1 MIRSHILAACLVLG
15 SLAGAASAATTTID
29 FESFNRLDDVTNL
42 DLGGVSLSRGSSAL
56 RVVGIAPNSIP
67 SLIGDNQVQPDN
79 LTPAAAPFRAD
90 FTDPSATV
98 TDFTVG
104 IVAPRFANTELSITV
119 TAFDARDVE
128 LDQTTFVRDFGF
140 DTAGINYREFTV
152 SSPGDI
158 DYATFSV
165 FAAGSNF
172 QGAIFDNVSFTTS
185 SGGGVAPIP
194 LPVGMLTLPAAVLAL
209 TRVARLHRR
218 T

>member
-1 MIRSHILAACLVLG
+1 MIQSRILAACLALG
-15 SLAGAASAATTTID
+15 SLAGAASATTTTID
-29 FESFNRLDDVTNL
+29 FESFARLDDVTNR
-42 DLGGVSLSRGSSAL
+42 DLGGVSLSRGSSNL
-56 RVVGIAPNSIP
+56 RIVGIVPNSIP

-79 LTPAAAPFRAD
+79 LTPIAAPFRAD
-90 FTDPSATV
+90 FTDPSRVV
-98 TDFTVG
+98 TSFTVG
-104 IVAPRFANTELSITV
+104 IVAPRFSNTELDVTV
-119 TAFDARDVE
+119 TAFDALDTE
-128 LDQTTFVRDFGF
+128 LDQTTFVGDFGF
-140 DTAGINYREFTV
+140 ATGGINYREFTV

-165 FAAGSNF
+165 FAAGSNA